1 MGGDPDRGRRPFM
14 LGRARRDAKAV
25 AGGLRAAVSRPGTPV
40 PGRTGDRWHSRSI
53 GPQMSSD

>member
-1 MGGDPDRGRRPFM
+1 M